1 MEWAKLNVCMY
12 LCMYVCICMYDLIY
26 YNTECMYVSHVCMY
40 VSYVCMYV
48 CICMYNI
55 VYYNTIYDT
64 TVEQTYTEHGKGV
77 GEPEG
82 GGSIRDCIYVFVYMC
97 VCVCACVSE

>member
-1 MEWAKLNVCMY
+1 MY
-12 LCMYVCICMYDLIY
+12 HTYVCICMYV
-26 YNTECMYVSHVCMY
+26 CMYVSYVCMYVSYVCMY

-82 GGSIRDCIYVFVYMC
+82 GGRLVSSYVFSSGQGNLVYF
-97 VCVCACVSE
+97 